1 MIANFFMP
9 LLLAAQTVL
18 TQAATV
24 DTRRGMV
31 KSFAAAENA
40 QITGMARAAST
51 QLGALV
57 ARAVEPLLGSVLLVG
72 TPTTNTTNLATKVES
87 SEAPLPATMNLTTMN
102 LTTNY
107 KLVGASD
114 NAKAAGVNVKS
125 DLLGRPLIRG
135 GLGVGIGGGLGIGG
149 GIGNGLSGG
158 VSILAAASVSD
169 TVLMDYRLEA
179 LAMAGKVFCMSA
191 NTVDRTD
198 RTVSEEFWVAGSVVS
213 AHRAA

>member
-1 MIANFFMP
+1 
-9 LLLAAQTVL
+9 
-18 TQAATV
+18 
-24 DTRRGMV
+24 MV

-40 QITGMARAAST
+40 QITGMARPAST

-57 ARAVEPLLGSVLLVG
+57 ARAVEPMPGSVLLVG

-102 LTTNY
+102 LTTNS

-149 GIGNGLSGG
+149 GIGIGLSSG
-158 VSILAAASVSD
+158 VSILVAASVSD

-179 LAMAGKVFCMSA
+179 LAMAGKVFA
-191 NTVDRTD
+191 
-198 RTVSEEFWVAGSVVS
+198 
-213 AHRAA
+213 